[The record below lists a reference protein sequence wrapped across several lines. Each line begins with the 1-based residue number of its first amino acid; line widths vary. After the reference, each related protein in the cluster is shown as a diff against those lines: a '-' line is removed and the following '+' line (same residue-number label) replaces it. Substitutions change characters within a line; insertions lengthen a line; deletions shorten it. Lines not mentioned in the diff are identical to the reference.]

1 MHLLQAHKN
10 TLPPLLYTTF
20 FTVLHTK
27 VNTTAVAFW
36 KNDSNAGHELREINS
51 TNVGTKPW
59 GIKVTC
65 IVSGDKGW
73 PTKVCTMSNENLGSG
88 LQMKLVVCVYIV
100 TKTLTYWAKFNYYKL
115 TKSTWLVPWLWV
127 KIRTWWVKRR
137 EGRLI
142 EGVIFKVCSTWC
154 TSFSSS
160 ETWLLSKLFSLSR
173 ASFLVAASI
182 SLASSD
188 CTYCTRG
195 GRGL

>member
-1 MHLLQAHKN
+1 MCIYCKLTRIHSPHFYIQLFLRYYTQRSTRLLWLSGRMIA
-10 TLPPLLYTTF
+10 TLVMNYEKSTAPML
-20 FTVLHTK
+20 VL
-27 VNTTAVAFW
+27 
-36 KNDSNAGHELREINS
+36 SHEPS
-51 TNVGTKPW
+51 
-59 GIKVTC
+59 
-65 IVSGDKGW
+65 IVSGDKGR
-73 PTKVCTMSNENLGSG
+73 PTKVCTMSNENLGGG

-100 TKTLTYWAKFNYYKL
+100 TKTLTYWAEFNYYKL

-137 EGRLI
+137 EGCLI